1 MKKIR
6 KFVSSFVLLALV
18 LGIVPANPA
27 KALTELETVTLVSA
41 TSTTAT
47 ISWSLSEAQQW
58 AAQHE
63 RTLIGFRVKWWN
75 AMDGNPNE
83 TLAATVDAGTGVY
96 TFVNMSSSGY
106 YKLYVYAISR
116 DASGSV
122 LENAYWSTPT
132 YDPSEYGGSLSG
144 GGSVNGVTPGSGGT
158 NYSDVVN
165 TAVANMTITN
175 VSYYQYGFGRKK
187 GLSVKWK
194 GYADVSGYQANL
206 YNKKGKLIET
216 KMIYNQFVNYCTF
229 NKATTQNCY
238 YVQVRCFYTANGVTV
253 YSKWSQNFNAVPQA
267 RITSGKKAIGSR
279 SIRLKWKK
287 VSGAANYVIYA
298 RKGGKKKWSKVK
310 TVSSKKSNY
319 TFTKLKGKRIR
330 VNAAGYDL
338 QVRTVSKINGKKVK
352 SAGVYYT
359 HYYRI

>member
-6 KFVSSFVLLALV
+6 KCASLFVLLALV
-18 LGIVPANPA
+18 LGIVPANRA
-27 KALTELETVTLVSA
+27 KALTDLDTVTLVSA

-47 ISWSLSEAQQW
+47 ISWSVTEAQQW

-63 RTLIGFRVKWWN
+63 RVLLGFRVKWWN
-75 AMDGNPNE
+75 AMDGNANE
-83 TLAATVDAGTGVY
+83 TLAATVDVGTGAY
-96 TFVNMSSSGY
+96 TFVNMSPSGY
-106 YKLYVYAISR
+106 YKLYVYAVSR

-122 LENAYWSTPT
+122 LENAYWATPT

-144 GGSVNGVTPGSGGT
+144 GGSVNGVTPGDGGT
-158 NYSDVVN
+158 NYPDVINAV
-165 TAVANMTITN
+165 VANMAITD
-175 VSYYQYGFGRKK
+175 VGYYQYGFGKKK

-194 GYADVSGYQANL
+194 GYTDVSGYQANL
-206 YNKKGKLIET
+206 YNKKGKIIESKT
-216 KMIYNQFVNYCTF
+216 IYNQFVNYCTF

-238 YVQVRCFYTANGVTV
+238 YVKVRCFYTANGVTTW
-253 YSKWSQNFNAVPQA
+253 SRWSQNFYAVPQA

-287 VSGAANYVIYA
+287 VSGAVNYVIYA

-310 TVSSKKSNY
+310 TVSSKKTKY

-338 QVRTVSKINGKKVK
+338 QVRTIGKMNGKKVK
-352 SAGVYYT
+352 SASVYYT
-359 HYYRI
+359 NYYRI